1 MNHVYLLL
9 GSNIGDKEQ
18 HLQNASEFIQSGIGD
33 ILKSSSI
40 YQTAAWGKE
49 DQDDFMN
56 QVLYCATPLEAM
68 EVLQKALNIERQMGR
83 QRIVK
88 NEPRI
93 IDIDILFFNNDIIQQ
108 ETLIVPHPLI
118 HARRFVLIP
127 LQELSPDYVHPIS
140 GQTIAQMLKQCADPL
155 PVYKK

>member
-18 HLQNASEFIQSGIGD
+18 HLHTAASHIQREIGS
-33 ILKSSSI
+33 ILKSSSL

-56 QVLYCATPLEAM
+56 QVLYCASPLEAM

-83 QRIVK
+83 QRIIK

-118 HARRFVLIP
+118 HARRFVLTP

-140 GQTIAQMLKQCADPL
+140 EQTIAQMLKQCADPL

>member
-9 GSNIGDKEQ
+9 GSNIGEKEK
-18 HLQNASEFIQSGIGD
+18 HLQTAYDFIQSDIGA
-33 ILKSSSI
+33 ILKASSI
-40 YQTAAWGKE
+40 YQTAAWGNE

-56 QVLYCATPLEAM
+56 QVLYCTSPLEAM
-68 EVLQKALNIERQMGR
+68 EVLHKALNIERQMGR
-83 QRIVK
+83 QRITK

-93 IDIDILFFNNDIIQQ
+93 IDIDILFFNSDIIQN

-118 HARRFVLIP
+118 HARRFVLTP
-127 LQELSPDYVHPIS
+127 LQELSPDYLHPIWELS
-140 GQTIAQMLKQCADPL
+140 IKQMLDQCTDPL

>member
-9 GSNIGDKEQ
+9 GSNIGDREQ
-18 HLQNASEFIQSGIGD
+18 HLRNASEFIQSEIGD

-56 QVLYCATPLEAM
+56 QVLYCASPLEAM

-83 QRIVK
+83 QRIIK

-93 IDIDILFFNNDIIQQ
+93 IDIDILFFNNDIIQR

-118 HARRFVLIP
+118 YARRFVLTP